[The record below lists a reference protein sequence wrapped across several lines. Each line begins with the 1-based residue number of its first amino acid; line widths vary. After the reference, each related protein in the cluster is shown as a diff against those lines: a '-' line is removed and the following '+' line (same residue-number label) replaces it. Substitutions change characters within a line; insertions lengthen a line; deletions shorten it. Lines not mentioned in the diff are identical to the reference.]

1 MSKAPGAV
9 LTLDMGPWTFDF
21 SMTTANRPFRKIL
34 IANRGEI
41 ACRIIW
47 TCKEMGIRTVAV
59 HSDVDRDSLHVRFA
73 DESACIGPAPSAQSY
88 LNIPAIISAAEI
100 FNVDAIHPGYGFLA
114 ESAYFAEICEACN
127 IKFIGPRPGVIQLM
141 GDKVEAR
148 RAMKAAGVPI
158 IPGSPEA
165 LDSAEEAIRLAR
177 EIGFPVIVK
186 ASAGGG
192 GRGMRIVNSED
203 DLGHALEAASTEAA
217 ASFKNGDVYLERFVE
232 RPRHIEI
239 QVLADEYGECVHLG
253 ERECSIQRRHQKLL
267 EEAPSPVMTPEL
279 RQQMGEVAVNACKAI
294 GYSSAGTFE
303 FLLDEDKRFY
313 FMEMNTRIQ
322 VEHPVTEMVTL
333 TDIVR
338 NQIRIAEG
346 DPLGFGQDDVIM
358 VGHAIECRIN
368 AESPDTFTPSP
379 GTITTF
385 NLPGGPGVRLDTY
398 VYPGYR
404 VPPFYDSMIA
414 KVIVHARTRELAIAR
429 MRRALDAMVI
439 EGIKTTIPLHLKIMD
454 DPDFQA
460 GNISTRFMEDFLA
473 RNGVKE
479 TFVSTA
485 AAALT
490 GGSA

>member
-1 MSKAPGAV
+1 MSNVP
-9 LTLDMGPWTFDF
+9 
-21 SMTTANRPFRKIL
+21 RRFRKIL

-47 TCKEMGIRTVAV
+47 TCKEMGIKTVAV

-127 IKFIGPRPGVIQLM
+127 IKFIGPRSEVIKLM

-148 RAMKAAGVPI
+148 RAMKKAGVPI
-158 IPGSPEA
+158 TPGSPEA
-165 LDSAEEAIRLAR
+165 LTSETEALKIAR

-192 GRGMRIVNSED
+192 GRGMRVVKSED
-203 DLGHALEAASTEAA
+203 EMGKALETASTEAA
-217 ASFKNGDVYLERFVE
+217 AAFKNGDVYIERFVE

-239 QVLADEYGECVHLG
+239 QVLADEYGECVYLG

-267 EEAPSPVMTPEL
+267 EESPSPVMTPEL
-279 RQQMGEVAVNACKAI
+279 RQQMGEAAVAACKSI

-303 FLLDEDKRFY
+303 FLLDEQHRFY

-346 DPLGFGQDDVIM
+346 EPLGFGQDDVIM
-358 VGHAIECRIN
+358 VGHALECRIN
-368 AESPDTFTPSP
+368 AESPDTFIPSP

-385 NLPGGPGVRLDTY
+385 NLPGGPGVRVDTY

-429 MRRALDAMVI
+429 MARALDAMVI
-439 EGIKTTIPLHLKIMD
+439 EGIKTTIPLHLKIMN
-454 DPDFQA
+454 DPQFQA
-460 GNISTRFMEDFLA
+460 GNISTRFLEDFLA
-473 RNGVKE
+473 ANGSK
-479 TFVSTA
+479 SQPGATA
-485 AAALT
+485 SAALT
-490 GGSA
+490 QGTA

>member
-1 MSKAPGAV
+1 M
-9 LTLDMGPWTFDF
+9 
-21 SMTTANRPFRKIL
+21 ANEPRRFRKIL

-88 LNIPAIISAAEI
+88 LNIPAIISTAEI

-127 IKFIGPRPGVIQLM
+127 IKFIGPKSDVIRLM
-141 GDKVEAR
+141 GEKVEAR
-148 RAMKAAGVPI
+148 RAMQKAGLPI
-158 IPGSPEA
+158 LPGSAGA
-165 LDSAEEAIRLAR
+165 LESEEEAVKLAR

-192 GRGMRIVNSED
+192 GRGMRVVLSENE
-203 DLGHALEAASTEAA
+203 LGHALETASTEAA
-217 ASFKNGDVYLERFVE
+217 AAFKNGNVYIERFVE

-239 QVLADEYGECVHLG
+239 QVLADEYGDCIYLG

-267 EEAPSPVMTPEL
+267 EEAPSPVVTPEL
-279 RQQMGEVAVNACKAI
+279 RKKMGEAAVAACKSI

-303 FLLDEDKRFY
+303 FLLDEDKQFY

-346 DPLGFGQDDVIM
+346 EPLGYSQDEVNIF
-358 VGHAIECRIN
+358 GHAIECRIN
-368 AESPDTFTPSP
+368 AENPETFAPSP
-379 GTITTF
+379 GMVTAF
-385 NLPGGPGVRLDTY
+385 NLPGGPGVRVDTY

-414 KVIVHARTRELAIAR
+414 KVIVHARTRDLAIAR
-429 MRRALDAMVI
+429 MRRALEAMVVA
-439 EGIKTTIPLHLKIMD
+439 GIQTTIPLHLKIMD
-454 DPDFQA
+454 DANFQA
-460 GNISTRFMEDFLA
+460 GNFSTRFMEELL
-473 RNGVKE
+473 NGRKGN
-479 TFVSTA
+479 TA
-485 AAALT
+485 SAALT
-490 GGSA
+490 GGSG

>member
-1 MSKAPGAV
+1 
-9 LTLDMGPWTFDF
+9 
-21 SMTTANRPFRKIL
+21 MTSSRPFRKIL

-127 IKFIGPRPGVIQLM
+127 IKFIGPRPNVIRLM
-141 GDKVEAR
+141 GEKVEAR
-148 RAMKAAGVPI
+148 RAMQAAGVPI
-158 IPGSPEA
+158 LPGSPEA
-165 LDSAEEAIRLAR
+165 LDSEDEAIRIAR

-192 GRGMRIVNSED
+192 GRGMRVVRTEE
-203 DLGHALEAASTEAA
+203 DLGHALETASNEAA
-217 ASFKNGDVYLERFVE
+217 AAFKNGAVYIERFVE

-239 QVLADEYGECVHLG
+239 QVLADEFGECVYLG

-267 EEAPSPVMTPEL
+267 EEAPSPVMTSRL
-279 RQQMGEVAVNACKAI
+279 RQEMGELSVAACKSI

-303 FLLDEDKRFY
+303 FLLDEDNRFY

-346 DPLGFGQDDVIM
+346 EPLGYSQDDIII

-385 NLPGGPGVRLDTY
+385 NLPGGPGVRVDTY

-454 DPDFQA
+454 NADFQA

-473 RNGVKE
+473 GNGLKE
-479 TFVSTA
+479 RPANSA
-485 AAALT
+485 SAALT